1 MLGDCKLTQT
11 NLYYIHEIYLTKL
24 NKIVLTPSGL
34 AVYRFTRFSNSFT
47 SNRFTAGA
55 CRIDLPD

>member
-34 AVYRFTRFSNSFT
+34 AVYRFTRFSKVLPPT
-47 SNRFTAGA
+47 
-55 CRIDLPD
+55 DLPQAPVV